1 MTKLSDTTLLAFVDG
16 ELDAAEHEEIAREL
30 AHDPA
35 AAETVRLLRS
45 SAGLVRAAF
54 AEPEWQAV
62 PDQLAAKIEGRP
74 ARRWLADRRQFAWA
88 LAASAAAC
96 AAGFAGGVALDRG
109 APVALR
115 PGERLLAEVAEYHT
129 TFAGEPSRIAIAPA
143 SKAAEIA
150 AWFTKVLGR
159 PVPIPNL
166 ERFGLAFHGARLL
179 VVDDRPV
186 TQLLYIQPGEAGH
199 PFGVCITAWP
209 YAPMRLRIEHREGVG
224 LALWAHAGFAYV
236 LVGWADS
243 GRLDR
248 IAAALQPVLERT

>member
-1 MTKLSDTTLLAFVDG
+1 
-16 ELDAAEHEEIAREL
+16 
-30 AHDPA
+30 
-35 AAETVRLLRS
+35 LLRS
-45 SAGLVRAAF
+45 SVGLVHAAF

-62 PDQLAAKIEGRP
+62 PDQLAAQIEGQP

-88 LAASAAAC
+88 LAASVAAC
-96 AAGFAGGVALDRG
+96 AAGFAGGVALEQS

-129 TFAGEPSRIAIAPA
+129 AFAGEPSRIAIAPA

-159 PVPIPNL
+159 PIPIPDL
-166 ERFGLAFHGARLL
+166 ERFDLAFHGARLL
-179 VVDDRPV
+179 VVDEHPV
-186 TQLLYIQPGEAGH
+186 AQLLYIRPGEAGR
-199 PFGVCITAWP
+199 PFGICITAWP
-209 YAPMRLRIEHREGVG
+209 FAAMPLRIEHREGVA

-236 LVGWADS
+236 LVGWVDS
-243 GRLDR
+243 GRLER